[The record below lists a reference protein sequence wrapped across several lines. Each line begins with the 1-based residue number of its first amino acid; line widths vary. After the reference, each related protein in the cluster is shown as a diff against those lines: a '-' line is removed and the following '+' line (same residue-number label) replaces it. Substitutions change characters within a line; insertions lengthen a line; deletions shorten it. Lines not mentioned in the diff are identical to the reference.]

1 MNSENDGK
9 VQETETPIEQEL
21 TALAVAPKRIKKIKL
36 PRLDFFKSGNLIGN
50 AVVIVSLLAIM
61 YLAIYVRSGTLD
73 SPTVLDYDPWWFFR
87 HAKEIVE
94 NNMKLPEWDELS
106 HFPPGRPYETFQG
119 WSYVLAISYKI
130 FGPLFGMTLTE
141 VAKWSTPILAA
152 LAAIPAFL
160 LGRSLSNKWGGLCT
174 AIFGVLTPALIGV
187 SMAGYCDTDMAVV
200 FFSFL
205 SVYSILVAIKKKVS
219 IKSMPYYVFAIAV
232 NLAFIFIWWYGWII
246 LLFFTAFIPGLLIFL
261 AVEQM
266 FHQRNFKID
275 LAELKSGTKLIAPL
289 LIIIVVTNII
299 GHFFNLGNIIAT
311 SGLGL
316 SFTQGK
322 LLLVNISVAELQKIN
337 IFTNEGFRAIVNRVG
352 LGPVVFTLSLPLLVL
367 YKLYK
372 KEKISPSEVFLFLW
386 VSATFLFI
394 TYGVRFSLLFSSA
407 TAVAAGYT
415 IGSIPKY
422 FKQRLLK
429 ASYFGIIGILLLIFI
444 STAISTGYVT
454 GDMSISDNWYGMLD
468 WINENTDP
476 KALIVTWWDPGHII
490 AGYTGHR
497 VMADGAHCGSGIGG
511 CVPYDHNVRI
521 QDMGRVF
528 SISDEAE
535 AISILEKYKEL
546 TPEHCTEVKELFGDR
561 IPADACEPIPEMY
574 IIASSDLIQKYY
586 WLTYFGTGAGRNYF
600 QVQMTDYDPD
610 QGVIT
615 YSDGAVLLAYQDD
628 KWIPLLNFP
637 QQGVRNA
644 VVRNVIYF
652 ENGQMVEQ
660 DYGTEGTVDGMVWVD
675 SSYQMAIFMDP
686 LTRDSLFTR
695 MFFFNGAGLEHF
707 ELVFQN
713 PEIRLFKVVW

>member
-1 MNSENDGK
+1 MNSENDEK
-9 VQETETPIEQEL
+9 VQGTEKIVEQEIS
-21 TALAVAPKRIKKIKL
+21 TPAVAPERTKKMKL
-36 PRLDFFKSGNLIGN
+36 PRLDFFKSGNLAGN
-50 AVVIVSLLAIM
+50 VVVIVSLLAIM

-73 SPTVLDYDPWWFFR
+73 SPTVLDPDPWWFFR

-119 WSYVLAISYKI
+119 WAYALAISYKI
-130 FGPLFGMTLTE
+130 FGPIFGMTLTE
-141 VAKWSTPILAA
+141 IAKWSTPVLAA
-152 LAAIPAFL
+152 LAVIPAFL

-205 SVYSILVAIKKKVS
+205 SVYSILIAIKRKMS
-219 IKSMPYYVFAIAV
+219 IKSIPYYVFAIAV
-232 NLAFIFIWWYGWII
+232 NLAFVFVWWYGWII

-261 AVEQM
+261 VVEQM
-266 FHQRNFKID
+266 LHQRNFKID
-275 LAELKSGTKLIAPL
+275 FTELKRGKKLIVPL

-311 SGLGL
+311 SGLGM

-322 LLLVNISVAELQKIN
+322 LLLVNISVAELQQIN
-337 IFTNEGFRAIVNRVG
+337 IFTKDGFRAIVNRVG
-352 LGPVVFTLSLPLLVL
+352 LGPVIFTLFILPLVL

-372 KEKISPSEVFLFLW
+372 REKINPPEVFLFLW
-386 VSATFLFI
+386 ASVTFLFI

-407 TAVAAGYT
+407 IAVAAGYA
-415 IGSIPKY
+415 IGNIPKY
-422 FKQRLLK
+422 FEQRLLK
-429 ASYFGIIGILLLIFI
+429 ATYFGLVGILVLMFI
-444 STAISTGYVT
+444 STAISTGYVAS
-454 GDMSISDNWYGMLD
+454 DMGISGNRYDMLD

-476 KALIVTWWDPGHII
+476 KALIVTWWDPGHLI

-497 VMADGAHCGSGIGG
+497 VMADGAHCGPGIGG

-546 TPEHCTEVKELFGDR
+546 TPEQCTEVKELFGDR
-561 IPADACEPIPEMY
+561 IPADACGPIPEMY
-574 IIASSDLIQKYY
+574 VIASSDLIQKYY
-586 WLTYFGTGAGRNYF
+586 WLSYFGTGSGRNYA

-615 YSDGAVLLAYQDD
+615 YSDGAILLAYQDE
-628 KWIPLLNFP
+628 KWIPLLNLP
-637 QQGVRNA
+637 SQGVRNA
-644 VVRNVIYF
+644 VVRKIIYF
-652 ENGQMVEQ
+652 ENGQIVEE

-675 SSYQMAIFMDP
+675 PSYQMAFFMDP

-695 MFFFNGAGLEHF
+695 MFFFNGVGLEHF
-707 ELVFQN
+707 EPVFQN
-713 PEIRLFKVVW
+713 PEIKLFKVVW